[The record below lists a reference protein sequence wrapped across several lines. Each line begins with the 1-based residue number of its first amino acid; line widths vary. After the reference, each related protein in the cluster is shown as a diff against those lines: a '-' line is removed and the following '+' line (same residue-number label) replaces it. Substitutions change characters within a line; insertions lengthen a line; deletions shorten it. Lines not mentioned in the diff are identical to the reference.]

1 MKDEYNQMDTN
12 DFSDIPQSISEIRAS
27 KERNGSLWT
36 ARDALIDT
44 LRCIDKGEADPAE
57 MFIAYHDKKSGE
69 TRYVAAAGSMKEIVG
84 TTHCALNLLMNGSD

>member
-44 LRCIDKGEADPAE
+44 LRCIDKGEAAPAE
-57 MFIAYHDKKSGE
+57 MFIAYHDKNTGE

-84 TTHCALNLLMNGSD
+84 TVHCALNILMNGAD